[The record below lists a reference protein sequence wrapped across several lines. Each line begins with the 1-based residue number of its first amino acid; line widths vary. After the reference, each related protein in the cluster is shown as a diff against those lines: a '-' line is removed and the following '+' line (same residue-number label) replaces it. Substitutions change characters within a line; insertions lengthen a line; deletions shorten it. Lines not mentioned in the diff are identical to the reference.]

1 MPGAV
6 ATLIVRITSDLAQF
20 NAGMSKAST
29 RLAATSTKWASM
41 GKSLTKGLTLPIL
54 AVGGIAVAA
63 AMDVGKGMRIIQQRT
78 GETGKAAENL
88 GKSFKTVLKTVP
100 ESAAQVAEAMSQL
113 HIKTGLVGKP
123 LENLTTQLLNLARIT
138 KSDVVE
144 TSTNAAKVF
153 NNWAIA
159 TNDQGKALDYLYGIT
174 TKTGIPINSLMGD
187 LTKFGPQ
194 LRGVGFSFESSAA
207 LIGTFDKAGLQTS
220 KVMMGLNAGLS
231 KLAKAGK
238 DPAVEFPKLIT
249 QIKNAGSASEATRL
263 SVELFGTRG
272 GPAMADAIRSGKV
285 NFEDLIKTL
294 KKTPIS
300 INKTAKDTMTL
311 GDRFKILKNQVSLAL
326 QPLGKGIMDAIKSIL
341 PIFSKLATVVGWI
354 ATAFSKIPSP
364 IRTAIVIF
372 LLVLAA
378 VGPVLAI
385 GAKFMKLASTMMKA
399 FSLIGRGFSALSAL
413 FSMSPIGWIILAIVA
428 VVVIAA
434 ILIKKYW
441 KQIGPVLKKVWDYI
455 KKAFDAVWPPIQRFL
470 LAIWRPIAAFFKSH
484 WGVIKG
490 ILTVVWKA
498 IVIAAKVIWTTL
510 KVFFIVLFKVIAFQ
524 IKVAVFVIKNIIIPV
539 FKGIVWLIKVI
550 WNAVAGY
557 FRFVFKVWKGI
568 WNLGVAALKLIW
580 QGIKAIWNAVIGP
593 LIRTVKAV
601 WNAVSKAWSYVWGGK
616 DGKGGISGAIRAVWN
631 ALKKAW
637 HTIIDPLIR
646 TVKFLWNGIGK
657 TWSYM
662 WGGKSGK
669 GGIKGVLTSVWD
681 AIKKAFHTIIDPLWK
696 IVKFIWNGIG
706 AAWKKSWHGIY
717 VVIKPIWEAIKWLWD
732 HSIGAITNS
741 KAWTHGA
748 LFMPTE
754 THRHGGGLVPTTGDY
769 TLKKKEGVL
778 SAEGMRGIGSIEFA
792 RLNRGLA
799 PAGGGGTVNVT
810 NNFNSVSP
818 DYDVARAERRMMQL
832 MDKVAR
838 QGYHAGKLK

>member
-78 GETGKAAENL
+78 GETGKAAESL

-100 ESAAQVAEAMSQL
+100 ESAEKVAEAMSQL
-113 HIKTGLVGKP
+113 RIKTGLVGKP
-123 LENLTTQLLNLARIT
+123 LEDLTTQLLNLARIT

-159 TNDQGKALDYLYGIT
+159 TKDQGKALDYLYGVT

-187 LTKFGPQ
+187 LTRFGPQ
-194 LRGVGFSFESSAA
+194 LRGVGFSFEASAA

-300 INKTAKDTMTL
+300 INKTAKETMTL
-311 GDRFKILKNQVSLAL
+311 GDRFKILKNKVSLAL

-354 ATAFSKIPSP
+354 ATAFSKIPGP

-372 LLVLAA
+372 LLMLAA
-378 VGPVLAI
+378 VGPVLTI
-385 GAKFMKLASTMMKA
+385 GAKFLKMASTMMKA
-399 FSLIGRGFSALSAL
+399 FRMISSGFSALSSLLAAN
-413 FSMSPIGWIILAIVA
+413 PIVLVVIAIVA
-428 VVVIAA
+428 IVVIAA
-434 ILIKKYW
+434 LLIKKYW
-441 KQIGPVLKKVWDYI
+441 KQIGPVLKKVWDGI
-455 KKAFDAVWPPIQRFL
+455 KRAFDAVWPPIQRFL

-484 WGVIKG
+484 WSTIKT

-498 IVIAAKVIWTTL
+498 IIIAAKVIWSVL
-510 KVFFIVLFKVIAFQ
+510 KTFFTVLFKIIAFQ
-524 IKVAVFVIKNIIIPV
+524 IKVAVWVIRNIIVPV
-539 FKGIVWLIKVI
+539 FKIIVATIKII

-557 FRFVFKVWKGI
+557 FRFIIRIWKGI
-568 WNLGVAALKLIW
+568 WNLGIAGLKLIW
-580 QGIKAIWNAVIGP
+580 QGIKRAWHAVIDP

-601 WNAVSKAWSYVWGGK
+601 WNAVSRAWSYVWGGK
-616 DGKGGISGAIRAVWN
+616 DGKGGISGAITGVWG

-637 HTIIDPLIR
+637 HTVMDPLID
-646 TVKFLWNGIGK
+646 TVKAIWDGVKAAWQTVWDGIVGA
-657 TWSYM
+657 
-662 WGGKSGK
+662 
-669 GGIKGVLTSVWD
+669 IRTSVNLIID
-681 AIKKAFHTIIDPLWK
+681 GVNLAIKAINLISPFKDIPK
-696 IVKFIWNGIG
+696 IPHWGEKKEKPQEGLPGSDKFNKTFLPW
-706 AAWKKSWHGIY
+706 
-717 VVIKPIWEAIKWLWD
+717 
-732 HSIGAITNS
+732 
-741 KAWTHGA
+741 
-748 LFMPTE
+748 M
-754 THRHGGGLVPTTGDY
+754 HGGGEVSTTGGY
-769 TLKKKEGVL
+769 RLRAGEGVL
-778 SAEGMRGIGSIEFA
+778 NPEAMRSMGTLNFMRA
-792 RLNRGLA
+792 NRGLA
-799 PAGGGGTVNVT
+799 PAGGGA
-810 NNFNSVSP
+810 SVSIG
-818 DYDVARAERRMMQL
+818 DIHLHSVSEAYDAGKLKRIVKKE
-832 MDKVAR
+832 MDDVAR